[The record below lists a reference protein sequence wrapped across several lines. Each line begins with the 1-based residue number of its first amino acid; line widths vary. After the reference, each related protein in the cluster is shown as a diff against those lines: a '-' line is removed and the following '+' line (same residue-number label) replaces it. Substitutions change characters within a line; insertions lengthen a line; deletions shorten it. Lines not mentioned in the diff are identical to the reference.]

1 MSTQRGRVSQPIN
14 RIVGVL
20 RRIFMWMGD
29 ALLRLLAWAR
39 DRLRLT
45 ETRALL
51 AVCAGALLLHL
62 WPLQALSTNYDE
74 GMYWSSLRA
83 MVTGFARYNPLFH
96 SQPPVFLASVYPLY
110 LLFGQTLPAAR
121 IATLLYALVAI
132 VAGYFVG
139 RALGGR
145 WAGVAT
151 TALLALSPLF
161 LGTTRILLPVAP
173 ALALGLVGLACA
185 LAAPAHTGQRRR
197 WLALASGIALG
208 MAAGATFAA
217 ALTLLP
223 ALLYLA
229 APMFTSMISRDGRIR
244 MPQRDWLQVGAQEAG
259 PDLLWFA
266 MGLLG
271 AAILSL
277 APFVTRLPELW
288 NQAVTVPLEASRALD
303 RGVGANLAD
312 LWTVFLNQGL
322 IWLALAA
329 LVALALG
336 AWRRAWTLLPLTL
349 WLLAIVIYLL
359 AHHPFDPG
367 DAVWLVA
374 PLAALGG
381 QGIALLAAR
390 TSNRSGR
397 LKSANVR
404 QSPAFVTYGVLI
416 ALGLALFTGAWISAT
431 DNIHATAATADT
443 RILMVFSL
451 ATRTLPNDLVAT
463 DDPYVAGLAGRV
475 ITPEVVDTS
484 RVRVAAG
491 ALTTQ
496 QLEAII
502 TRTDTRTI
510 LFAGGEFDALPG
522 FRAWVEAN
530 NFTLAEDFGDGRA
543 LYLKQPSGPVPA

>member
-1 MSTQRGRVSQPIN
+1 MSTQRGRVSQPVN
-14 RIVGVL
+14 RIVGAL
-20 RRIFMWMGD
+20 GRIFMWVWD
-29 ALLRLLAWAR
+29 ALLRLFAWAR
-39 DRLRLT
+39 DSLRLT

-96 SQPPVFLASVYPLY
+96 SQPPIFLTSVYPLY

-151 TALLALSPLF
+151 AALLALSPLF

-208 MAAGATFAA
+208 VATLTTFPAT
-217 ALTLLP
+217 LTLLP
-223 ALLYLA
+223 AFLYLA

-266 MGLLG
+266 GGALG
-271 AAILSL
+271 AAILTL

-288 NQAVTVPLEASRALD
+288 NQTAVVPLEASRALD

-329 LVALALG
+329 LIALG

-349 WLLAIVIYLL
+349 WLLAVVIYLL

-397 LKSANVR
+397 IKSANVR
-404 QSPAFVTYGVLI
+404 QSPALVTYGVLT

-443 RILMVFSL
+443 RILMAFSL

-475 ITPEVVDTS
+475 ITPEIVDTS
-484 RVRVAAG
+484 HVRVAAG
-491 ALTTQ
+491 ALTAQ
-496 QLEAII
+496 RLEAII

-522 FRAWVEAN
+522 FRAWTEA
-530 NFTLAEDFGDGRA
+530 NFTLEEDFGAGRA
-543 LYLKQPSGPVPA
+543 LYLKQATGPVPV

>member
-1 MSTQRGRVSQPIN
+1 
-14 RIVGVL
+14 
-20 RRIFMWMGD
+20 MWVWD
-29 ALLRLLAWAR
+29 ALLRLLTWAR

-83 MVTGFARYNPLFH
+83 VVTGYTRYDPIFH
-96 SQPPVFLASVYPLY
+96 SQPPIFLTSVYPLY
-110 LLFGQTLPAAR
+110 LLFGQFLPSAR

-151 TALLALSPLF
+151 AALLALSPLF

-197 WLALASGIALG
+197 WLALASGITLGAAALT
-208 MAAGATFAA
+208 TFAA

-229 APMFTSMISRDGRIR
+229 APMFTSMISRDGRVR
-244 MPQRDWLQVGAQEAG
+244 MPQRDWLLVGAQEAG
-259 PDLLWFA
+259 PDLLWFT
-266 MGLLG
+266 LG
-271 AAILSL
+271 ALVAAILSL

-288 NQAVTVPLEASRALD
+288 NQTVVVPLEASRALD
-303 RGVGANLAD
+303 RGAGANLAD
-312 LWTVFLNQGL
+312 LATVVRNQGL
-322 IWLALAA
+322 LWLALAA
-329 LVALALG
+329 LIALG
-336 AWRRAWTLLPLTL
+336 LGVWRRAWTLLPLTL
-349 WLLAIVIYLL
+349 WLLAVVIFLL
-359 AHHPFDPG
+359 AHHPFDPS

-390 TSNRSGR
+390 ASNQSGR

-404 QSPAFVTYGVLI
+404 QSPALVTYGVLI
-416 ALGLALFTGAWISAT
+416 ALVLALFTGAWISAA
-431 DNIHATAATADT
+431 DNFHATVATADT
-443 RILMVFSL
+443 RILMAFSL

-484 RVRVAAG
+484 RVRVSAG
-491 ALTTQ
+491 ALTAQ

-510 LFAGGEFDALPG
+510 LFTGGEFDALPG
-522 FRAWVEAN
+522 FRAWTEA

-543 LYLKQPSGPVPA
+543 LYLKQATGPVPV

>member
-1 MSTQRGRVSQPIN
+1 MSTQRGRVDKTAEHLSS
-14 RIVGVL
+14 GL
-20 RRIFMWMGD
+20 RRMLAWARGT
-29 ALLRLLAWAR
+29 LLRLLTWAR
-39 DRLRLT
+39 DSLRLT

-83 MVTGFARYNPLFH
+83 MVAGYTRYQPIFH
-96 SQPPVFLASVYPLY
+96 SQPPTFLTSVYPLY
-110 LLFGQTLPAAR
+110 LLFGQFLPSAR

-132 VAGYFVG
+132 VGGYFVG

-151 TALLALSPLF
+151 AALLALSPLF
-161 LGTTRILLPVAP
+161 LETTRILLPVAP

-197 WLALASGIALG
+197 WQALASGIALAV
-208 MAAGATFAA
+208 AALTTFAA

-229 APMFTSMISRDGRIR
+229 APMFTSMISRDGRVR
-244 MPQRDWLQVGAQEAG
+244 MPQRDWLKVGAQEAG

-266 MGLLG
+266 LG
-271 AAILSL
+271 ALVAAVLSL
-277 APFVTRLPELW
+277 APFVTRLQELW
-288 NQAVTVPLEASRALD
+288 NQAVVVPLEASQALD
-303 RGVGANLAD
+303 RGAGANLAN
-312 LWTVFLNQGL
+312 LWTVVLNQGL

-329 LVALALG
+329 VVAIGLG
-336 AWRRAWTLLPLTL
+336 VWRRAWALLPLTL
-349 WLLAIVIYLL
+349 WLLGGAIYLL
-359 AHHPFDPG
+359 AHHPFDPN

-374 PLAALGG
+374 PLAAVGG
-381 QGIALLAAR
+381 QGIALLAAP

-404 QSPAFVTYGVLI
+404 QSPAVVTYGVLS
-416 ALGLALFTGAWISAT
+416 ALGLTLFTGAWISAV
-431 DNIHATAATADT
+431 DNFHATAATADT
-443 RILMVFSL
+443 RVLMAFSL
-451 ATRTLPNDLVAT
+451 ATRTPDNDLVAT

-475 ITPEVVDTS
+475 ITPEIIDTS
-484 RVRVAAG
+484 HVRVAAG
-491 ALTTQ
+491 ALTTK
-496 QLEAII
+496 QLEEII

-510 LFAGGEFDALPG
+510 LFAGGEYDALPG
-522 FRAWVEAN
+522 FRAWTEA

-543 LYLKQPSGPVPA
+543 LYLKQATGPVPV

>member
-1 MSTQRGRVSQPIN
+1 MSMQRGQGNKVIGSIL
-14 RIVGVL
+14 GAL
-20 RRIFMWMGD
+20 RRIFMRVWD
-29 ALLRLLAWAR
+29 ALLRLFSWAR
-39 DRLRLT
+39 DSLRLT

-83 MVTGFARYNPLFH
+83 MVAGYARYNPIFH

-110 LLFGQTLPAAR
+110 LLFGQLLPAAR
-121 IATLLYALVAI
+121 IATMLYALVAI

-151 TALLALSPLF
+151 AALLALSPLF
-161 LGTTRILLPVAP
+161 LGTTHILLPVAP

-197 WLALASGIALG
+197 WLALASGIALS
-208 MAAGATFAA
+208 FAA
-217 ALTLLP
+217 LITFSAALILLP

-229 APMFTSMISRDGRIR
+229 APMFTSMISRDGRVR
-244 MPQRDWLQVGAQEAG
+244 MPQRDWLLVGAQEAG

-266 MGLLG
+266 AGALG
-271 AAILSL
+271 AAIVTIL
-277 APFVTRLPELW
+277 PFVSRLPELW
-288 NQAVTVPLEASRALD
+288 NQAVTVPLAASRALD
-303 RGVGANLAD
+303 RGAGANLAD
-312 LWTVFLNQGL
+312 LWMTFLNQGL
-322 IWLALAA
+322 LWLALAA
-329 LVALALG
+329 LIALGLG

-349 WLLAIVIYLL
+349 WLLAVLIYLL

-367 DAVWLVA
+367 DVVWLVT

-381 QGIALLAAR
+381 QGVALLAAR

-397 LKSANVR
+397 IKSPNVR

-416 ALGLALFTGAWISAT
+416 ALGLAVLTGAWISAA
-431 DNIHATAATADT
+431 DNIQANAATGDT
-443 RILMVFSL
+443 RISMAFEL

-491 ALTTQ
+491 ALTSQ
-496 QLEAII
+496 RLEAII
-502 TRTDTRTI
+502 TQTDTRTI

-522 FRAWVEAN
+522 FRAWVEEN